1 VSTIAVIGVTGYAG
15 GHITAEALRRGH
27 HVIGVARSTPSD
39 PQPGLTLRTGDLTDE
54 ALLRDVA
61 ASASTLVVAVRGSA
75 DGKPF
80 LPRIVPLLLDVA
92 GAAGARLGF
101 VGGAGSLLVA
111 PDGPRLVDT
120 PDFPAEHKV
129 EAQTHAEVLE
139 ELRSSDSTADWFYVS
154 PAAGFGSY
162 APGERTGRFRV
173 GGDVLLADADGDSAI
188 SGADYAIAFVDEIDA
203 PAHHRER
210 FTVAY

>member
-1 VSTIAVIGVTGYAG
+1 MSTIAVIGVTGYAG
-15 GHITAEALRRGH
+15 GHIAAEALRRGR

-61 ASASTLVVAVRGSA
+61 ASASTLVVAVRGSV

-111 PDGPRLVDT
+111 SDGPRLVDT

-162 APGERTGRFRV
+162 APGERTGHFRV
-173 GGDVLLADADGDSAI
+173 GGDVLLADADGDSVI